1 MLKTATVI
9 CAKCNRTGKLFGI
22 RTEKKSSGWMFT
34 WAFPLSQE
42 SAANEGYDK
51 TIINDSIGTDSTYP
65 GCPYCKTKRFIQCEC
80 GKIMCYDGESPQITC
95 KFCGMTGTVT
105 SGPWSAVSGG
115 GY

>member
-22 RTEKKSSGWMFT
+22 RTEKKNTGWMFT

-51 TIINDSIGTDSTYP
+51 TIINNSFVRLELPLGSKDLSIQGITEFGEIID
-65 GCPYCKTKRFIQCEC
+65 
-80 GKIMCYDGESPQITC
+80 IMEDGIIL
-95 KFCGMTGTVT
+95 F
-105 SGPWSAVSGG
+105 
-115 GY
+115 